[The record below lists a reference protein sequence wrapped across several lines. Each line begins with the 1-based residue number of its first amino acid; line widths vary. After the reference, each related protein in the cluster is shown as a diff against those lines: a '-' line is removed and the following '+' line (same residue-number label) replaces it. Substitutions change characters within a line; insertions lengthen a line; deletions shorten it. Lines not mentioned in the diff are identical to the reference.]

1 MRTRPGTP
9 GRNTYF
15 LGTQDIGVPNH
26 PPLNEPLMIS
36 PRDLRPNDLSP
47 DDLRPDG
54 CTLVLAGPPDTPFL
68 HRLFV
73 AVETAAMPVALP
85 ALVQM
90 LDIQYGVRTTTYRQ
104 NFPQATDLIIHKDGT
119 AVGRAYVDFSSQPA
133 HLIDIALL
141 PKWQLQGL
149 GTAVLR
155 ALCDGAKARGTQV
168 TLSVIEGQPAQ
179 RLYARLGF
187 AVTGR
192 TPPYVAMRWSGETP

>member
-1 MRTRPGTP
+1 MT
-9 GRNTYF
+9 
-15 LGTQDIGVPNH
+15 
-26 PPLNEPLMIS
+26 S

-47 DDLRPDG
+47 DILSPDDLRPDR
-54 CTLVLAGPPDTPFL
+54 CTLVLAGPDDAAFL

-85 ALVQM
+85 ALVQLM
-90 LDIQYGVRTTTYRQ
+90 DIQYGARTTTYRQ
-104 NFPQATDLIIHKDGT
+104 NFPQATDLIIQKDGT

-141 PKWQLQGL
+141 PEWQSQGL
-149 GTAVLR
+149 GAAVLR
-155 ALCDGAKARGTQV
+155 ALCDGAQARGTQM

-187 AVTGR
+187 AVMGR
-192 TPPYVAMRWSGETP
+192 TPPHVAMRWCGDTAQVTTP